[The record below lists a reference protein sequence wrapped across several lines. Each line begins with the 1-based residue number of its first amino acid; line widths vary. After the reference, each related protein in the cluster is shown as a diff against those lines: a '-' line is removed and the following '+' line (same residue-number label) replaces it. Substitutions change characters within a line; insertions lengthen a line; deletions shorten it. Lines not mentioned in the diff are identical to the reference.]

1 MNRLCRQIDMTIDQ
15 DWTSIRKYYSAVL
28 NKLDRGELAADNT
41 HVQEINSTQYN
52 LDHFGSLV
60 MSDHLSTR
68 WGFLTGAL
76 LEQMLPWAPRACE
89 IFSPLTISSIAWT
102 VTTGNVAVHCDS
114 KVLSEQDLGICKIN
128 FIVDSND
135 PAAITTLTDIN
146 NPEYS
151 ESYPTVP
158 GTAWL
163 LDVLQ
168 PHSVTSAGYRE
179 IVQFKF
185 LNSYAEVAEFSK
197 QIGPIKLGNQL

>member
-1 MNRLCRQIDMTIDQ
+1 MTIDQ

-28 NKLDRGELAADNT
+28 NKLDRGELTENT
-41 HVQEINSTQYN
+41 TYVQEINSTQYN
-52 LDHFGSLV
+52 LGHLGSLT

-76 LEQMLPWAPRACE
+76 LEQMLPWVTHARE
-89 IFSPLTISSIAWT
+89 IFAPITMSGISWS
-102 VTTGNVAVHCDS
+102 VTNGNVAVHIDS
-114 KVLSEQDLGICKIN
+114 KSPGEEDFGFCKIN
-128 FIVDSND
+128 FIVDSDDPNATTNVTDVND
-135 PAAITTLTDIN
+135 
-146 NPEYS
+146 PEYS

-168 PHSVTSAGYRE
+168 PHNVTSTGYRE

-185 LNSYAEVAEFSK
+185 LNSYAEVAEFFK
-197 QIGPIKLGNQL
+197 QIGPIKLGN

>member
-1 MNRLCRQIDMTIDQ
+1 MKRLCCQVDMTINQ
-15 DWTSIRKYYSAVL
+15 DWTPIRKYYSAVL
-28 NKLDRGELAADNT
+28 NKLDRGELDADT
-41 HVQEINSTQYN
+41 TYVQEIKSTQYN
-52 LDHFGSLV
+52 IGHLGSLT
-60 MSDHLSTR
+60 MSDHLGTR

-76 LEQMLPWAPRACE
+76 FEQMLPWITHARE
-89 IFSPLTISSIAWT
+89 IFAPVTLSNISWT
-102 VTTGNVAVHCDS
+102 VTNGNVSVHIDS
-114 KVLSEQDLGICKIN
+114 KSLGEEDLGLCKIN

-135 PAAITTLTDIN
+135 PAAVTMLTDVN

-168 PHSVTSAGYRE
+168 PHSVTSTGYRE

-185 LNSYAEVAEFSK
+185 LNSYAEVAEFFK
-197 QIGPIKLGNQL
+197 QIGPIKLGNHQ